1 MTSNMGKKKST
12 SKPPANV
19 DASTRI
25 LVLHGPDEMQR
36 RQQLDKLRKAL
47 TKEHG
52 EVETFSFDGRN
63 ATLAD
68 VFDELRAYS
77 LMMTYKLVI
86 VDDAD
91 QFVKSHRDAL
101 ERYADAP
108 VDHATLILRAGT
120 WHRGNLD
127 KKIAPIG
134 AIIKCEPATDAQAIT
149 WVTKQAK
156 KQYQVDI
163 DKSAAQMLVDRLGPD
178 LMMLDTELGKL
189 SLMVESPESPIT
201 TSLVEQTTQKGS
213 DEDAWAIQEA
223 ILDGIISNRPGQSI
237 EMIHELIDLSG
248 QPDVLVMYF
257 VADLARKFANARSMK
272 LSKIPDATI
281 AKQLKLWGPRQQK
294 FFRALTILGSKP
306 GAIAK
311 VLDNAVTMDKRSK
324 TGLGNA
330 MRNLECFTFQL
341 SSL

>member
-1 MTSNMGKKKST
+1 MAKKKAT
-12 SKPPANV
+12 SKPAVNV

-25 LVLHGPDEMQR
+25 LVLHGPDEMQK
-36 RQQLDKLRKAL
+36 RQHLEKLRREL

-52 EVETFSFDGRN
+52 EIETFNFEGRST
-63 ATLAD
+63 TLAD

-77 LMMTYKLVI
+77 LMMTYKVVI

-101 ERYADAP
+101 TRYADAP
-108 VDHATLILRAGT
+108 VDHATLVLRAGT

-127 KKIAPIG
+127 KKINEVG
-134 AIIKCEPATDAQAIT
+134 GIIKCEGMTAGEAVK
-149 WVTKQAK
+149 WVVQKAK
-156 KQYQVDI
+156 KNYKAEI
-163 DKSAAQMLVDRLGPD
+163 EPSAAQMLVDRLGCD
-178 LMMLDTELGKL
+178 LMMLDTEVSKL
-189 SLMVESPESPIT
+189 SLMTAADENGIGKIT
-201 TSLVEQTTQKGS
+201 TQLVAQTTQKGS

-223 ILDGIISNRPGQSI
+223 VLDGIIGQNPGQSI
-237 EMIHELIDLSG
+237 EMIHELIGLSG

-257 VADLARKFANARSMK
+257 VADLMRKFANARSLK
-272 LSKIPDATI
+272 LAKMPEPAI

-311 VLDNAVTMDKRSK
+311 IFDKAVTMDKRSK
-324 TGLGNA
+324 SGLGNPL
-330 MRNLECFTFQL
+330 RNLECFTFEL